1 MTDSNIVDRKIEW
14 NGIEVNACN
23 SRIAFLNNQLNKCNN
38 ERRTYILFRMLLTHK
53 LRLDILSKEADKL
66 KKKNKINKKSKF
78 SFSL

>member
-1 MTDSNIVDRKIEW
+1 
-14 NGIEVNACN
+14 
-23 SRIAFLNNQLNKCNN
+23 
-38 ERRTYILFRMLLTHK
+38 LTHK